1 MTDNFWMLQGNQLK
15 KWRDR
20 RNLTQKQLA
29 MKIGYQRMTISRIEQ
44 EKQKPSLEL
53 AYSLANAL
61 DLKIEDLFLFENKER
76 ENV

>member
-1 MTDNFWMLQGNQLK
+1 
-15 KWRDR
+15 
-20 RNLTQKQLA
+20 
-29 MKIGYQRMTISRIEQ
+29 MKIGCQRMTISRIEQ

-61 DLKIEDLFLFENKER
+61 DLKIEDLFLFENKDR